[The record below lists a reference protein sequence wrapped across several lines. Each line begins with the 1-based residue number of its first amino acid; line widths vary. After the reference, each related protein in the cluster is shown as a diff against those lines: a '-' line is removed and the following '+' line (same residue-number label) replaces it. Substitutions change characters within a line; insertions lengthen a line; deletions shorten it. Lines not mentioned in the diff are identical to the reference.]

1 MIDFDAKF
9 DRPALRPP
17 PSPAEVAALLDA
29 EVEALEPL
37 AGGYTNIN
45 LRVRLAGDP
54 AWKVLR
60 LRERDPEGLA
70 REVALLGRVAER
82 VPAPRVLAHGGA
94 SGRPWALLTWIDGRP
109 LADALADARLGPKG
123 WAAAARAT
131 GEVLARIHGVRFAAA
146 GFLDARLEVARP
158 LGDLGAAFLDFFAE
172 ALADARAAARLG
184 PALVERTRAHVRR
197 HGGLLADLEETS
209 ALVHSDFNA
218 KNLLVRE
225 VAGRLEVAAVLD
237 WEFAFSGSP
246 LVDLGNFLR
255 FAHERPPEVEAAF
268 VAGYEAARGARLP
281 REWRRAA
288 TLLDLTALLE
298 MLTREQAGP
307 RTLRT
312 ARDAIARAVGG

>member
-9 DRPALRPP
+9 DRRAPRPT
-17 PSPAEVAALLDA
+17 PSAAEVAALLDV

-37 AGGYTNIN
+37 AGGYTNTN

-60 LRERDPEGLA
+60 LPERDPDGLS
-70 REVALLGRVAER
+70 REVALLERVAER

-94 SGRPWALLTWIDGRP
+94 PGRPWALLAWVDGRS
-109 LADALADARLGPKG
+109 LADALADERLGPPG
-123 WAAAARAT
+123 WAAGARAT
-131 GEVLARIHGVRFAAA
+131 GEVLARVHEVRFAAA

-158 LGDLGAAFLDFFAE
+158 LGDLAAAFLDFAAK
-172 ALADARAAARLG
+172 ALADARASARLG

-197 HGGLLADLEETS
+197 HGGLLADLEETA

-218 KNLLVRE
+218 KNVLVRE
-225 VAGRLEVAAVLD
+225 VDDRVEVAAVLD
-237 WEFAFSGSP
+237 WEFAFSGCP

-281 REWRRAA
+281 RGWRRAA

-307 RTLRT
+307 RTLST
-312 ARDAIARAVGG
+312 ARDAIARAVDG